1 MWHPP
6 MHQTTLGRVTPRLA
20 HQVRILTWNIHKG
33 IGGVDRRYDLGRTMA
48 VIENAQ
54 PDIALLQEVAQ
65 GMPRL
70 RQDDQ
75 VELLSGTFGGHA
87 AFHPEHQ
94 FKVGGYGNL
103 ILSRWPMDSF
113 SHIDL
118 TIGFHK
124 TRGLLQA
131 HVRAHIDDH
140 QHTLIVHNLHLG
152 LAGSER
158 GEQLR
163 RFLDCRP
170 FKSIHQTTPVIV
182 GGDLNDLWGSLG
194 PRFLAPAGF
203 TRAGALAA
211 SFPALFPL
219 RPLDGLFF
227 RGALRAVRSHVLN
240 SKLAKAASDHLPL
253 VADFEL
259 VHE

>member
-1 MWHPP
+1 MYP
-6 MHQTTLGRVTPRLA
+6 GYVTGVTARAPHHL
-20 HQVRILTWNIHKG
+20 RILTWNIHKG
-33 IGGVDRRYDLGRTMA
+33 IGGVDRRYDLGRTIA
-48 VIENAQ
+48 VIETVK

-70 RQDDQ
+70 RNDDQ
-75 VELLSGTFGGHA
+75 VALLSSTFGGHV

-94 FKVGGYGNL
+94 FKIGGYGNL
-103 ILSRWPMDSF
+103 ILSRWPMDSL
-113 SHIDL
+113 SHLDL
-118 TIGFHK
+118 TIGFRK
-124 TRGLLQA
+124 ARGLLQA
-131 HVRAHIDDH
+131 HVRAQIEGH
-140 QHTLIVHNLHLG
+140 QHTVIVHNLHLG

-170 FKSIHQTTPVIV
+170 FKSIHQHTPVVV

-194 PRFLAPAGF
+194 RRFLAPAGF
-203 TRAGALAA
+203 TRAGALLA
-211 SFPALFPL
+211 SFPAAFPL
-219 RPLDGLFF
+219 RPLDGLFY
-227 RGALRAVRSHVLN
+227 RGSLKTVGTHLVN
-240 SKLAKAASDHLPL
+240 TTLARAASDHLPL

>member
-1 MWHPP
+1 
-6 MHQTTLGRVTPRLA
+6 
-20 HQVRILTWNIHKG
+20 
-33 IGGVDRRYDLGRTMA
+33 MA
-48 VIENAQ
+48 VLEHVK

-70 RQDDQ
+70 RNDDQ
-75 VELLSGTFGGHA
+75 VDLLASTFGGHV

-103 ILSRWPMDSF
+103 ILSRWPMDSM
-113 SHIDL
+113 SHLDL
-118 TIGFHK
+118 TIGFRK
-124 TRGLLQA
+124 TRGLIQA
-131 HVRAHIDDH
+131 HVRAQIEGH
-140 QHTLIVHNLHLG
+140 QHTLVIHNLHLG

-163 RFLDCRP
+163 RFLACNP
-170 FKSIHQTTPVIV
+170 FKSIRQQTPVIV

-194 PRFLAPAGF
+194 PRFLVPAGF
-203 TRAGALAA
+203 SRAGALSA
-211 SFPALFPL
+211 SFPAAFPL
-219 RPLDGLFF
+219 RPLDGLFY
-227 RGALRAVRSHVLN
+227 RGAISTVRAHLLN

-259 VHE
+259 VHDRE

>member
-1 MWHPP
+1 
-6 MHQTTLGRVTPRLA
+6 
-20 HQVRILTWNIHKG
+20 
-33 IGGVDRRYDLGRTMA
+33 
-48 VIENAQ
+48 VIESAK

-70 RQDDQ
+70 RQEDQ
-75 VELLSGTFGGHA
+75 VDLLSSTFGGHA

-103 ILSRWPMDSF
+103 ILSRWPMDSL
-113 SHIDL
+113 SHLDL
-118 TIGFHK
+118 TIGFRK

-131 HVRAHIDDH
+131 HVRAHIDGH
-140 QHTLIVHNLHLG
+140 QHTIIVHNLHLG

-170 FKSIHQTTPVIV
+170 FKNIHQHTPVIV
-182 GGDLNDLWGSLG
+182 GGDLNDVWGSLG
-194 PRFLAPAGF
+194 SRFLAPAGF
-203 TRAGALAA
+203 ARAGALAA
-211 SFPALFPL
+211 SFPAAFPL
-219 RPLDGLFF
+219 RPLDGLFY
-227 RGALRAVRSHVLN
+227 RGAIKSVRTSVL
-240 SKLAKAASDHLPL
+240 SSSLARTASDHLPL

-259 VHE
+259 VHD

>member
-1 MWHPP
+1 M
-6 MHQTTLGRVTPRLA
+6 
-20 HQVRILTWNIHKG
+20 
-33 IGGVDRRYDLGRTMA
+33 DRRYDLGRTIA
-48 VIENAQ
+48 VIESAQ

-75 VELLSGTFGGHA
+75 VDLLSNMFGGHS

-103 ILSRWPMDSF
+103 ILSRWPMDSL
-113 SHIDL
+113 SHLDL
-118 TIGFHK
+118 TIGFRK

-131 HVRAHIDDH
+131 HVRSHIGGH
-140 QHTLIVHNLHLG
+140 QHTIIVHNLHLG

-163 RFLDCRP
+163 RFLACRP
-170 FKSIHQTTPVIV
+170 FKSIHQQTPVIV
-182 GGDLNDLWGSLG
+182 GGDLNDVWGSLG
-194 PRFLAPAGF
+194 PRFMAPAGF
-203 TRAGALAA
+203 TRAGSLAA
-211 SFPALFPL
+211 SFPAAFPL

-227 RGALRAVRSHVLN
+227 RGALTSVRTHVV
-240 SKLAKAASDHLPL
+240 SSSLAKSASDHLPL
-253 VADFEL
+253 VGDFEL